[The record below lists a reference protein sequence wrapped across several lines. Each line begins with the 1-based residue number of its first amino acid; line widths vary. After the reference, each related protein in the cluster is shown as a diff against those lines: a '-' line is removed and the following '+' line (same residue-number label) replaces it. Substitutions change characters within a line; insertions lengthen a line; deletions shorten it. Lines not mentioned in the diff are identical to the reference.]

1 MLFKNL
7 RHLAEIKEDE
17 DDIYYEETEE
27 DEYEREEIKSAI
39 TELSDAVATM
49 KELVLNVLENEAN
62 DAKQEDEQVIS
73 KVTEI
78 YRSHLKINWDETH
91 TQEVLPTLRSFERI
105 QQHLKEINYSFVH
118 LELSEYRY
126 EILRNICVSK
136 LTYLLKRILYK
147 VY

>member
-49 KELVLNVLENEAN
+49 KELVLNVLENEASEE
-62 DAKQEDEQVIS
+62 KKEDERAIS
-73 KVTEI
+73 QVTEI
-78 YRSHLKINWDETH
+78 YRSHLKINWDEAHTH
-91 TQEVLPTLRSFERI
+91 DVLPTLRSFERI

-118 LELSEYRY
+118 LEVSEYRY
-126 EILRNICVSK
+126 SILRNICVSK
-136 LTYLLKRILYK
+136 LTYLLERILYK

>member
-17 DDIYYEETEE
+17 SDIYYEETEE

-39 TELSDAVATM
+39 SDLSDAVATM
-49 KELVLNVLENEAN
+49 KDLVLSVLESESV
-62 DAKQEDEQVIS
+62 DEQKKDERAIGQI
-73 KVTEI
+73 TEI

-91 TQEVLPTLRSFERI
+91 TQEVLPTLRSFERV

-118 LELSEYRY
+118 LEISEYRY
-126 EILRNICVSK
+126 EILRNISVSK

>member
-7 RHLAEIKEDE
+7 RHLAEIQEDE

-27 DEYEREEIKSAI
+27 DEYEQEEIKSAI
-39 TELSDAVATM
+39 SDLSDAVATM
-49 KELVLNVLENEAN
+49 KELVMNVLESESG
-62 DAKQEDEQVIS
+62 DEKQKDEVAIS
-73 KVTEI
+73 QITEI

-91 TQEVLPTLRSFERI
+91 TQEVLPTLRSFERV

-118 LELSEYRY
+118 LDISEYRY
-126 EILRNICVSK
+126 EILRNISVSK
-136 LTYLLKRILYK
+136 LSYLLKRILYK